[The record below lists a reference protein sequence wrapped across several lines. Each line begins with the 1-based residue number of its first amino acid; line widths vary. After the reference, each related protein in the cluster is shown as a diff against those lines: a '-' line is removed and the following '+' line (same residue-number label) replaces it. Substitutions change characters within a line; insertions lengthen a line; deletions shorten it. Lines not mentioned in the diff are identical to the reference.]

1 MKKIFSF
8 VILNCFLIVAFAQ
21 APQGF
26 NYQAVARNSSGIA
39 LVSQP
44 IGLQISLL
52 QGTASGTIVYTETH
66 AVTSNNLGLVNL
78 VVGNGTVVTGTF
90 NTINWAA
97 GPYFIE
103 VSMDITGGTTYLL
116 MGTQQLMSVPYA
128 LYAENS
134 GSGAA
139 GATGA
144 TGAAGTAGVTG
155 ATGLTGATGT
165 AGVTGATGATGL
177 TGATGTAGVTGAT
190 GAAGTAGASGT
201 AGVAG
206 ATGAAGTAGVTG
218 ATGPAG
224 ATGTAGVAGA
234 TGAAGTAGVTGA
246 TGPTGATGTAGATGS
261 VGATGATG
269 LTGPTGTVARVF
281 TILNSGA
288 SNYLI
293 DNVADYNAAPFNTD
307 PTISLQRGLT
317 YQFNITAVGHPFR
330 IATSVGG
337 GQYNVGVSAND
348 VSSGTIIFR
357 VPMDAPTTL
366 FYYCTIHAGTMF
378 GTINIP

>member
-8 VILNCFLIVAFAQ
+8 VILNCFVIVAFAQ

-90 NTINWAA
+90 TTINWAA

-134 GSGAA
+134 GSGA
-139 GATGA
+139 TGS
-144 TGAAGTAGVTG
+144 TGS
-155 ATGLTGATGT
+155 TGATGT
-165 AGVTGATGATGL
+165 AGA
-177 TGATGTAGVTGAT
+177 
-190 GAAGTAGASGT
+190 
-201 AGVAG
+201 
-206 ATGAAGTAGVTG
+206 
-218 ATGPAG
+218 
-224 ATGTAGVAGA
+224 AGA

-246 TGPTGATGTAGATGS
+246 TGPTGATGTAGVAGATGADGTAGTAGVTGATGPTGATGS

-293 DNVADYNAAPFNTD
+293 DNVADYNAAPFNAD

-337 GQYNVGVSAND
+337 AQYNVGVSAND

-366 FYYCTIHAGTMF
+366 FYNCTIHPGTMF

>member
-66 AVTSNNLGLVNL
+66 AVTSNNLGVVNL

-139 GATGA
+139 GATGPTGEAGIAGSNGAAGATGATGAAGVAGATGPTGASGTAGVAGATGA

-165 AGVTGATGATGL
+165 
-177 TGATGTAGVTGAT
+177 
-190 GAAGTAGASGT
+190 S
-201 AGVAG
+201 GVAG
-206 ATGAAGTAGVTG
+206 ATGSVG
-218 ATGPAG
+218 ATGPTG

-234 TGAAGTAGVTGA
+234 TGA
-246 TGPTGATGTAGATGS
+246 AGATGS

-293 DNVADYNAAPFNTD
+293 DNVADYNAAPFNAD

-330 IATSVGG
+330 IAISVGG
-337 GQYNVGVSAND
+337 VPYNVGVSAND

-366 FYYCTIHAGTMF
+366 FYYCTIHPGTMF

>member
-8 VILNCFLIVAFAQ
+8 VILNCFVIVAFAQ

-90 NTINWAA
+90 TTINWAA

-134 GSGAA
+134 GSGA
-139 GATGA
+139 TGS
-144 TGAAGTAGVTG
+144 TGS
-155 ATGLTGATGT
+155 TGATGT
-165 AGVTGATGATGL
+165 A
-177 TGATGTAGVTGAT
+177 
-190 GAAGTAGASGT
+190 
-201 AGVAG
+201 
-206 ATGAAGTAGVTG
+206 
-218 ATGPAG
+218 
-224 ATGTAGVAGA
+224 
-234 TGAAGTAGVTGA
+234 GAAGTAGVTGA
-246 TGPTGATGTAGATGS
+246 TGPTGATGTAGVAGATGADGTAGVTGATGPTGATGTAGVAGATGTAGVTGATGPTGATGTAGVAGATGTAGVTGATGPTGATGS

-293 DNVADYNAAPFNTD
+293 DNVADYNAAPFNAD

-337 GQYNVGVSAND
+337 PQYNVGVSAND

-366 FYYCTIHAGTMF
+366 FYNCTIHPGTMF

>member
-8 VILNCFLIVAFAQ
+8 VILNCFVIVAFAQ

-90 NTINWAA
+90 TTINWAA

-134 GSGAA
+134 GSGA
-139 GATGA
+139 TGS
-144 TGAAGTAGVTG
+144 TGS
-155 ATGLTGATGT
+155 TGATGT
-165 AGVTGATGATGL
+165 AGA
-177 TGATGTAGVTGAT
+177 
-190 GAAGTAGASGT
+190 
-201 AGVAG
+201 
-206 ATGAAGTAGVTG
+206 
-218 ATGPAG
+218 
-224 ATGTAGVAGA
+224 AGA

-246 TGPTGATGTAGATGS
+246 TGPTGATGTAGVAGATGADGTAGTAGVTGATGPTGATGTAGVAGATGTAGVTGATGPTGATGS

-293 DNVADYNAAPFNTD
+293 DNVADYNAAPFNAD

-337 GQYNVGVSAND
+337 PQYNVGVSAND
-348 VSSGTIIFR
+348 VSNGTIIFR

-366 FYYCTIHAGTMF
+366 FYNCTIHPGTMF

>member
-8 VILNCFLIVAFAQ
+8 VILNCFVIVAFAQ

-90 NTINWAA
+90 TTINWAA

-134 GSGAA
+134 GSGA
-139 GATGA
+139 TGS
-144 TGAAGTAGVTG
+144 
-155 ATGLTGATGT
+155 TGATGT
-165 AGVTGATGATGL
+165 AGA
-177 TGATGTAGVTGAT
+177 
-190 GAAGTAGASGT
+190 
-201 AGVAG
+201 
-206 ATGAAGTAGVTG
+206 
-218 ATGPAG
+218 
-224 ATGTAGVAGA
+224 AGA

-246 TGPTGATGTAGATGS
+246 TGPTGATGTAGVAGATGTAGVTGATGPTGATGS

-293 DNVADYNAAPFNTD
+293 DNVADYNAAPFNAD

-337 GQYNVGVSAND
+337 PQYNVGVSAND
-348 VSSGTIIFR
+348 VSNGTIIFR

-366 FYYCTIHAGTMF
+366 FYNCTIHPGTMF

>member
-8 VILNCFLIVAFAQ
+8 VILNCFVIVAFAQ

-90 NTINWAA
+90 TTINWAA

-134 GSGAA
+134 GSGA
-139 GATGA
+139 TGS
-144 TGAAGTAGVTG
+144 T
-155 ATGLTGATGT
+155 
-165 AGVTGATGATGL
+165 
-177 TGATGTAGVTGAT
+177 
-190 GAAGTAGASGT
+190 
-201 AGVAG
+201 
-206 ATGAAGTAGVTG
+206 GVTG
-218 ATGPAG
+218 ATGPTGPTG

-234 TGAAGTAGVTGA
+234 TGADGTAGVTGA
-246 TGPTGATGTAGATGS
+246 TGPTGATGTSGVAGATGTAGVTGATGPTGATGS

-293 DNVADYNAAPFNTD
+293 DNVADYNAAPFNAD

-337 GQYNVGVSAND
+337 PQYNVGVSAND

-357 VPMDAPTTL
+357 VPMDAPTIL
-366 FYYCTIHAGTMF
+366 FYNCTIHPGTMF